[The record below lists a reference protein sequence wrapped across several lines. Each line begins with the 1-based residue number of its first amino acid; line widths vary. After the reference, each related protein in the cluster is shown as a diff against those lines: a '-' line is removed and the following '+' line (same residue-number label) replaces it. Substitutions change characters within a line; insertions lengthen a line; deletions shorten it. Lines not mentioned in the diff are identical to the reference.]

1 MEKSERLFQKTFS
14 KLDIANAY
22 NLHKYEAYSLDDLNR
37 RPFRPFLNQ
46 ISREIEI
53 ENASK

>member
-46 ISREIEI
+46 ISREI
-53 ENASK
+53 NLQ